1 MSIPDL
7 APAPA
12 HPSHL
17 VSGMSPWRVPGP
29 AVASGERS
37 GVAKPGF
44 AARPLLVTVL
54 LAFVGALLLQWWRP
68 CFFLT
73 ADTISASLPPTIEA
87 YRRLW
92 EGRSPFYDP
101 YLFGGFDLRDDLGIF
116 SLLCPWALLFSF
128 LAKTSYYFLLPDIV
142 GTGSLVTA
150 AAAFCWSALRLRR
163 QFALPIRP
171 ALVVAL
177 SLSYAFTPFNFLV
190 GASWIGFLSAPAAFP
205 LILAGAC
212 EPDWRKALAIQATGV
227 AYALCGGHMH
237 PFMMMGL
244 FSTLFVVLWCVA
256 QRRWQPLAVWVAAG
270 ALPLLLSLSLLWPAM
285 TSFQH
290 TDRASL
296 GVDVHAATL
305 FNVPAAQL
313 AASFCLGSVSS
324 VFLHGI
330 HIDLSDPVYNLAI
343 AFTLVNLPL
352 IALLCVKRR
361 WNALETCLLVPLL
374 VSVVCIVR
382 PLWLANVFAHLPL
395 LHSLRWPFREIAV
408 LNFFTHA
415 LFLLAF
421 RPPEGNAARRL
432 IYGAGAVGT
441 TIYLLV
447 FLCIAPTLW
456 LFGPDRQL
464 IMSGEANRYWNTL
477 KANGGPGVG
486 NTRFVVGAP
495 WEALLPQRECVPFSL
510 IGGFNYAALFR
521 VNNVSGFSVTPPPS
535 TQWLKRDTG
544 SEPYFWGGVFSPNA
558 IARICKVYPD
568 IQTIVLHSA
577 VPVPTWT
584 IADGPALRDYMYDPR
599 AGRVYS
605 LPSDTALPNP

>member
-1 MSIPDL
+1 MPDL

-12 HPSHL
+12 HPSPL
-17 VSGMSPWRVPGP
+17 VSGMSAWRLPGL
-29 AVASGERS
+29 AAAGGERPALA
-37 GVAKPGF
+37 GTGF
-44 AARPLLVTVL
+44 AARPLLMTIL
-54 LAFVGALLLQWWRP
+54 LAFVGTLLLQCWRP

-73 ADTISASLPPTIEA
+73 GDTISASLPPTVEA

-116 SLLCPWALLFSF
+116 SLLSPWALLFSF
-128 LAKTSYYFLLPDIV
+128 LAKTPYYFLLPDVV

-171 ALVVAL
+171 AMIVAL

-212 EPDWRKALAIQATGV
+212 EPDWRKAVAIQATGV

-244 FSTLFVVLWCVA
+244 FSTGFVVLLCAA
-256 QRRWQPLAVWVAAG
+256 QRRWQPLAVWAAAG
-270 ALPLLLSLSLLWPAM
+270 ALPLLLSLPLLWPAM

-290 TDRASL
+290 TDRASV
-296 GVDVHAATL
+296 GVNIHAATM

-313 AASFCLGSVSS
+313 AASFCLGPASN
-324 VFLHGI
+324 VFLSGI
-330 HIDLSDPVYNLAI
+330 TIDAADPVYGLAI
-343 AFTLVNLPL
+343 AFTLVNVPL
-352 IALLCVKRR
+352 LALLCVKRR
-361 WNALETCLLVPLL
+361 WNALEACLLVPIL
-374 VSVVCIVR
+374 VSAVCIVR
-382 PLWLANVFAHLPL
+382 PVWLANVFAHLPL

-421 RPPEGNAARRL
+421 RPPAGNLARRL
-432 IYGAGAVGT
+432 AFGAGAMGM
-441 TIYLLV
+441 TIYPLM
-447 FLCIAPTLW
+447 FLCDAPTLW

-464 IMSGEANRYWNTL
+464 IMSGEADRYWNAL
-477 KANGGPGVG
+477 KASGGPGVG

-495 WEALLPQRECVPFSL
+495 WQALLPRRRYVPFSV

-521 VNNVSGFSVTPPPS
+521 VNNVSGFSITPPQS
-535 TQWLKRDTG
+535 TRWLKRDTG
-544 SEPYFWGGVFSPNA
+544 SEPYFWGGIFSPNA
-558 IARICKVYPD
+558 VERITTVYPD
-568 IQTIVLHSA
+568 IQTVMLHSA

-584 IADGPALRDYMYDPR
+584 ISSGPAVRAFMYDPR
-599 AGRVYS
+599 AGRV
-605 LPSDTALPNP
+605 LPLPPDTDLPNP